1 MTARSLR
8 RDLALGLGAG
18 LTVLWIVAM
27 LGAALIVREELD
39 EVYDSLM
46 EETADRLLPFM
57 AGTETP
63 ALPRRAEALLTWALH
78 DTDGVRYSDDAD
90 PAGFP
95 ADPPEGFSTVG
106 NQRHFVRSSGGMVLD
121 IASPLQERREALQG
135 VMTALIL
142 PALALLPLCLLG
154 IVWFTNR
161 RLRPV
166 AALSAEV
173 AGRSPGDLRALTTP
187 ELPAE
192 LAPVRDEMNRLMG
205 DLADALEAEK
215 AFSANAA
222 HELRTPIAATL
233 AHVQLLR
240 DASDGPLR
248 ERAEKAEAE
257 LKRVVRLAEKLL
269 QLARAEHA
277 TSTAPPADVA
287 PILRLVAADFGLTA
301 NVPDVPVLL
310 RIDPDAFAILARNL
324 IENAVTHGT
333 NATIQLQT
341 DGKLRIA
348 NDGATLPPEKLTHLT
363 RRFER
368 AGARA
373 AGSGL
378 GLAIVAAIVE
388 TAGLTLRLRSPRE
401 GSNQGF
407 EAVVL
412 ASSADAGNQT
422 GRNAVLLQAALPL

>member
-1 MTARSLR
+1 MKARSLR

-46 EETADRLLPFM
+46 EETADRLLPFV
-57 AGTETP
+57 AGPEMP
-63 ALPRRAEALLTWALH
+63 ALPPRAEALLTWALH
-78 DTDGVRYSDDAD
+78 DADGVRYSDDAD
-90 PAGFP
+90 PADFP
-95 ADPPEGFSTVG
+95 VDPPEGFSTAG
-106 NQRHFVRSSGGMVLD
+106 DQRHFVRRLGDIVLD
-121 IASPLQERREALQG
+121 IASPLQERREALRG

-154 IVWFTNR
+154 IVGFTNR

-187 ELPAE
+187 ALPAE
-192 LAPVRDEMNRLMG
+192 LTPVRDEMNRLMA
-205 DLADALEAEK
+205 DLAATLEAEK

-222 HELRTPIAATL
+222 HELRTPIAASL

-248 ERAEKAEAE
+248 ERAEKTEAE
-257 LKRVVRLAEKLL
+257 LNRVARLAEKLL
-269 QLARAEHA
+269 QLARADHA
-277 TSTAPPADVA
+277 KTVASPVDVA
-287 PILRLVAADFGLTA
+287 PILRLVAGDFRLTA
-301 NVPDVPVLL
+301 DVPDVPAPLH
-310 RIDPDAFAILARNL
+310 IDPDAFAILARNL

-333 NATIQLQT
+333 GATIRLQA
-341 DGKLRIA
+341 DGTLHVA
-348 NDGATLPPEKLTHLT
+348 NDGTMVPAETLTLLT

-368 AGARA
+368 AGART

-378 GLAIVAAIVE
+378 GLAIVSAIAE
-388 TAGLTLRLRSPRE
+388 NAGLKLHLRSPRE
-401 GSNQGF
+401 GSDQGF
-407 EAVVL
+407 EVIVL
-412 ASSADAGNQT
+412 AKEVPSSSSAIKSGHTDRAKT
-422 GRNAVLLQAALPL
+422 

>member
-57 AGTETP
+57 AGPESP
-63 ALPRRAEALLTWALH
+63 ALPPRAEALLTWALYGA
-78 DTDGVRYSDDAD
+78 DGVRYSDGAD
-90 PAGFP
+90 PVDFP
-95 ADPPEGFSTVG
+95 ANPPEGFSTVDD
-106 NQRHFVRSSGGMVLD
+106 QRHFVRSSGGMVLD
-121 IASPLQERREALQG
+121 IASPLQERHEALRG
-135 VMTALIL
+135 VMTAIIW
-142 PALALLPLCLLG
+142 PTLALLPLCLLG

-173 AGRSPGDLRALTTP
+173 AGRSPGDLRPLTTP
-187 ELPAE
+187 MLPAE
-192 LAPVRDEMNRLMG
+192 LTPVRDEMNRLMA
-205 DLADALEAEK
+205 DLADTLEAEK

-248 ERAEKAEAE
+248 KRAEKAEAE
-257 LKRVVRLAEKLL
+257 LKRVVRLVEKLL
-269 QLARAEHA
+269 QLARADRV
-277 TSTAPPADVA
+277 TTVAPPTDVA

-301 NVPDVPVLL
+301 NVPDMPVPL

-324 IENAVTHGT
+324 IDNAVTHGA
-333 NATIQLQT
+333 NATIHLQI
-341 DGKLRIA
+341 DGKLHIA
-348 NDGATLPPEKLTHLT
+348 NDGATVPPEKLSRLT

-368 AGARA
+368 AGART

-378 GLAIVAAIVE
+378 GLAIVAAIAE
-388 TAGLTLRLRSPRE
+388 NAGMELRLRSPRK
-401 GSNQGF
+401 GSHQGF
-407 EAVVL
+407 EAAVF
-412 ASSADAGNQT
+412 SAPQ
-422 GRNAVLLQAALPL
+422 RLPATLNGWHG

>member
-46 EETADRLLPFM
+46 EETADRFLPFM
-57 AGTETP
+57 AGPETP
-63 ALPRRAEALLTWALH
+63 SLPPRAEALLTWVLH
-78 DTDGVRYSDDAD
+78 DADGMRYSDDAD
-90 PAGFP
+90 PADFL
-95 ADPPEGFSTVG
+95 ANPPEGFSTAG
-106 NQRHFVRSSGGMVLD
+106 DQRHFVRSSGGMMLD

-142 PALALLPLCLLG
+142 PALALLPMCLLG

-187 ELPAE
+187 ALPAE
-192 LAPVRDEMNRLMG
+192 LSPVQDEMNRLMA
-205 DLADALEAEK
+205 DLADTLEAEK

-240 DASDGPLR
+240 DASDGPVR

-257 LKRVVRLAEKLL
+257 LKRVARLAEKLL

-277 TSTAPPADVA
+277 TPIAPPVDVA

-301 NVPDVPVLL
+301 DVPDMPVPL
-310 RIDPDAFAILARNL
+310 RIDADAFAILARNL

-333 NATIQLQT
+333 ETTVRL
-341 DGKLRIA
+341 DGGGMLRIA
-348 NDGATLPPEKLTHLT
+348 NDSATVPPEKLAHLT

-368 AGARA
+368 AGART

-378 GLAIVAAIVE
+378 GLAIVAAIAE
-388 TAGLTLRLRSPRE
+388 RAGLTLTLHSPRQ
-401 GSNQGF
+401 GSAQGF
-407 EAVVL
+407 EAM
-412 ASSADAGNQT
+412 
-422 GRNAVLLQAALPL
+422 AAPAPQRHSE

>member
-1 MTARSLR
+1 MKARSLR

-27 LGAALIVREELD
+27 LGATLIVREELD

-46 EETADRLLPFM
+46 EETTDRLLPFM
-57 AGTETP
+57 AMQGTGDFP
-63 ALPRRAEALLTWALH
+63 SRAEALLTWALR
-78 DTDGVRYSDDAD
+78 DADGVRYSEEAD
-90 PAGFP
+90 PADFAVG
-95 ADPPEGFSTVG
+95 APEGFSTIG
-106 NQRHFVRSSGGMVLD
+106 DQRHFVRISGGTALD
-121 IASPLQERREALQG
+121 IASPLQERREALLG

-154 IVWFTNR
+154 IKWFTNR

-173 AGRSPGDLRALTTP
+173 AGRSPGDLRALSTP
-187 ELPAE
+187 DLPTE
-192 LAPVRDEMNRLMG
+192 VGPVRDEMNRLMA
-205 DLADALEAEK
+205 DLSETLEAEK

-240 DASDGPLR
+240 DASNGPLR
-248 ERAEKAEAE
+248 ERAEKAETE

-277 TSTAPPADVA
+277 KNVAPPVDVA

-301 NVPDVPVLL
+301 DVPDAPVPL

-324 IENAVTHGT
+324 IENAATHGT
-333 NATIQLQT
+333 DPSVRLHV
-341 DGKLRIA
+341 DGTLHVA
-348 NDGATLPPEKLTHLT
+348 NDGAVVPSAALNHLT

-368 AGARA
+368 AGSRT

-378 GLAIVAAIVE
+378 GLAIVAAIAE
-388 TAGLTLRLRSPRE
+388 KAGLKMALRSPRE
-401 GSNQGF
+401 GSDQGF
-407 EAVVL
+407 EAVILSNL
-412 ASSADAGNQT
+412 AQYS
-422 GRNAVLLQAALPL
+422 